1 MATYTTYYNLKKP
14 QATDT
19 TEIITDLNA
28 NYDAIDTALNGKA
41 STTHADTHIT
51 GGTDVIADAVA
62 GGSSGLMS
70 GADKQ
75 NLDAAVAIKHDHAN
89 KALLDTYT
97 QTEANLADAVA
108 KKHTQGTDQYLDYGG
123 ANQVAVGDV
132 KDAVSK
138 KHTQGTDT
146 TLGKMTA
153 DIDMNSKSITNL
165 PAPSAVNHALRQ
177 TAKITEAMLEKTLY
191 ITENAQTGTTYT
203 LVIDDD
209 HKLVSCSNS
218 SAITLTIPTNESVAF
233 PVGTQILILQKGTGQ
248 VTIGKATGV
257 TVNSVN
263 GANKTV
269 AQYSMAGL
277 IKLATDTWIL
287 FGDLEA

>member
-1 MATYTTYYNLKKP
+1 MDEFTSFLNLIKRSEAEEQGKF
-14 QATDT
+14 ATDFA
-19 TEIITDLNA
+19 ENMAKIDNA
-28 NYDAIDTALNGKA
+28 FSSTKQKLDDIDAALNGKA

-146 TLGKMTA
+146 TLGTMTA
-153 DIDMNSKSITNL
+153 DINMNSHKLTNL
-165 PAPSAVNHALRQ
+165 AAPSAAGDSIRQ
-177 TAKITEAMLEKTLY
+177 TTKITEANLEDAIDKKHKIY
-191 ITENAQTGTTYT
+191 ISTSEPSGGSDGDVWFKYT
-203 LVIDDD
+203 V
-209 HKLVSCSNS
+209 
-218 SAITLTIPTNESVAF
+218 
-233 PVGTQILILQKGTGQ
+233 
-248 VTIGKATGV
+248 
-257 TVNSVN
+257 
-263 GANKTV
+263 
-269 AQYSMAGL
+269 
-277 IKLATDTWIL
+277 
-287 FGDLEA
+287 

>member
-1 MATYTTYYNLKKP
+1 MATYTTHYNLIKP

-19 TEIITDLNA
+19 TEIITDLNSNSDTIDNA
-28 NYDAIDTALNGKA
+28 LYAKVDKDTDATENNIAKFDINKNLVDSAIAAVDVSDAIT
-41 STTHADTHIT
+41 
-51 GGTDVIADAVA
+51 
-62 GGSSGLMS
+62 
-70 GADKQ
+70 
-75 NLDAAVAIKHDHAN
+75 
-89 KALLDTYT
+89 
-97 QTEANLADAVA
+97 
-108 KKHTQGTDQYLDYGG
+108 
-123 ANQVAVGDV
+123 
-132 KDAVSK
+132 K

-248 VTIGKATGV
+248 VTISKATGV

>member
-1 MATYTTYYNLKKP
+1 MKFLGSRPTHKNINLVKADDP
-14 QATDT
+14 TVHTQNTDQYLDFGG
-19 TEIITDLNA
+19 ISQVA
-28 NYDAIDTALNGKA
+28 V
-41 STTHADTHIT
+41 AD
-51 GGTDVIADAVA
+51 VKDAVT
-62 GGSSGLMS
+62 
-70 GADKQ
+70 K
-75 NLDAAVAIKHDHAN
+75 KHSHN
-89 KALLDTYT
+89 NFSLLETYT
-97 QTEANLADAVA
+97 QTETNLA
-108 KKHTQGTDQYLDYGG
+108 
-123 ANQVAVGDV
+123 
-132 KDAVSK
+132 DAVSK

-248 VTIGKATGV
+248 VTISKATGV

-287 FGDLEA
+287 FGDLE